1 MHPSVIFVGP
11 TKCGTTWIDSY
22 LRTRPEICL
31 PQAQKE
37 TFFFDKCFER
47 GSDWYAAQFG
57 SQDGAQ
63 GGIGV
68 EVAPSLFHKP
78 HARDNLAATLPD
90 AKIVIVY
97 RDPLDRAV
105 SHYFHYRK
113 AGVPRMALTEMVR
126 AHPDIVNAGRFR
138 THMAAWEAA
147 FPGQVFFLE
156 YAMLKTDPKGFCD
169 AVCAI
174 VGIPPE
180 DGLPEALMGQKVNA
194 ASIPRSALFARI
206 GRRAAEAA
214 RRRGLHGLVNTL
226 RETRLKQ
233 FLFSGRG
240 NVKDERDALR
250 GEFASF
256 ESLFD
261 NERLQIVSPRAA
273 LPR

>member
-22 LRTRPEICL
+22 LRTRPEVSL

-47 GSDWYAAQFG
+47 GAEWYAAQFG
-57 SQDGAQ
+57 QQS
-63 GGIGV
+63 GIGV
-68 EVAPSLFHKP
+68 EVAPSLFHKR
-78 HARDNLAATLPD
+78 HARENLAATLPD

-138 THMAAWEAA
+138 THMAEWQAA
-147 FPGQVFFLE
+147 FPGRVFFLE
-156 YAMLKTDPKGFCD
+156 YSMLKTSPKAFCD

-174 VGIPPE
+174 VGIAPE
-180 DGLPEALMGQKVNA
+180 DSLPEALMGQKVNA
-194 ASIPRSALFARI
+194 ASIPRSAFFARI
-206 GRRAAEAA
+206 GRRSAEFA

-226 RETRLKQ
+226 RKTRLKQ
-233 FLFSGRG
+233 LLFSGRA

-250 GEFASF
+250 SEFASF

-261 NERLQIVSPRAA
+261 NERLQIVSHQAA
-273 LPR
+273 Q